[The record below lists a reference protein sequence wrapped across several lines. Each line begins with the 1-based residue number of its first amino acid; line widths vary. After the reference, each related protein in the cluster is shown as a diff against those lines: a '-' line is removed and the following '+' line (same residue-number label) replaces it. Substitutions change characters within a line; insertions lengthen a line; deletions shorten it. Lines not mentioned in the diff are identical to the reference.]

1 MPNNRQAAAMVLE
14 VAYGF
19 QALPEKDPYMQLA
32 EQSMAYNII
41 AATGRYWVETIPWL
55 KFVPAWVPGAGFK
68 RVALEARKVME
79 AAIDIPFEDVQKAMV
94 SNIVSWTTF
103 C

>member
-1 MPNNRQAAAMVLE
+1 MVLE

-19 QALPEKDPYMQLA
+19 QALSENDPYMQLA

-55 KFVPAWVPGAGFK
+55 KFVPVWVPGAGFQ
-68 RVALEARKVME
+68 RVAQKARKIME
-79 AAIDIPFEDVQKAMV
+79 EAIDIPFEDVRKAMV
-94 SNIVSWTTF
+94 SYRVSRAAFFTNNQTQV
-103 C
+103 